1 MAKSSARYVC
11 QSCGAV
17 SPKWG
22 GRCEACGAW
31 NTIVEEAAPPPS
43 AVGGSRAAQ
52 PGRRIPLVG
61 LEGEAAPPPRRRTG
75 IEELDRVLGGGLVP
89 ASAIL
94 VGGDPGIGK
103 STLMLQ
109 AAAALAQ
116 AGHRVVYISGEES
129 VDQLRMRARRLALSK
144 APVELA
150 SATGVQDILSTLAG
164 AGRGEGRPVSLLII
178 DSIQT
183 MAHEA
188 LDSAPGTVGQVRACS
203 LELIRLAKAEG
214 FALVLVGHV
223 TKDGALAG
231 PRVMEHMVDAVLYF
245 EGDRGHQFR
254 ILRGV
259 KNRFGAT
266 DEIGVFEM
274 TEQGLGEVANPS
286 ALFLAERRGNIA
298 GSAVFAGLEG
308 TRPVLMEIQALLS
321 PNPGGSPRRAVVGW
335 DSGRLGMLLAVLE
348 SRGGLRLAQQDVYL
362 NVAGGL
368 RITEPAA
375 DLAVAAAIA
384 SAAAG
389 QPTDPHLAFF
399 GEIGL
404 SGEVRQVAQAE
415 SRLKEMAKLG
425 FTAAAMPRR
434 LGGGSRRAIASPPGL
449 SVLEIGH
456 VSDLV
461 SRFSDQHAGR
471 PADKPHARQTEP
483 ALDETA

>member
-1 MAKSSARYVC
+1 M
-11 QSCGAV
+11 Q
-17 SPKWG
+17 
-22 GRCEACGAW
+22 
-31 NTIVEEAAPPPS
+31 
-43 AVGGSRAAQ
+43 
-52 PGRRIPLVG
+52 
-61 LEGEAAPPPRRRTG
+61 GEAEPPPRRVLG
-75 IEELDRVLGGGLVP
+75 LAELDRVLGGGLVP

-103 STLMLQ
+103 STLLLQ
-109 AAAALAQ
+109 AAASLAQ
-116 AGHRVVYISGEES
+116 TGGRAIYISGEES
-129 VDQLRMRARRLALSK
+129 VDQLRMRARRLGLGD

-150 SATGVQDILSTLAG
+150 AATQVQDIVATLTE
-164 AGRGEGRPVSLLII
+164 AGRGGAGKPVALVVI

-183 MAHEA
+183 MSHEL
-188 LDSAPGTVGQVRACS
+188 LDSSPGTVGQVRAS
-203 LELIRLAKAEG
+203 ALELIRLAKSQE

-245 EGDRGHQFR
+245 EGERGHQFR
-254 ILRGV
+254 ILRAV

-274 TEQGLGEVANPS
+274 TEQGLAEVTNPS

-321 PNPGGSPRRAVVGW
+321 PNPGGAPRRSVIGW
-335 DSGRLGMLLAVLE
+335 DGGRLGMLLAVLE

-368 RITEPAA
+368 RISEPAA

-389 QPTDPHLAFF
+389 QPTDPSLAFF

-415 SRLKEMAKLG
+415 ARLKEMAKLG
-425 FTAAAMPRR
+425 FTSAAMPRR
-434 LGGGSRRAIASPPGL
+434 VGGGTRKPPSLPPGL
-449 SVLEIGH
+449 GVIEIGH
-456 VSDLV
+456 VTDLLG
-461 SRFSDQHAGR
+461 RFR
-471 PADKPHARQTEP
+471 EKPPAVKAAE
-483 ALDETA
+483 